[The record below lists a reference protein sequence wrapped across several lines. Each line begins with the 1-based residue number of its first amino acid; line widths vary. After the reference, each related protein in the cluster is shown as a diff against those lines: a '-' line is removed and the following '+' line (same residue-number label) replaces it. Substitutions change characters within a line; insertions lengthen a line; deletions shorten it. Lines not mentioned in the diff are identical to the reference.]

1 MVERLNSDASCAG
14 CLDMEKRQQNCITSG
29 GLVANGTSCLSSRYA
44 LNIIEVTRA
53 YMGLEPK
60 VLKNDMV

>member
-1 MVERLNSDASCAG
+1 
-14 CLDMEKRQQNCITSG
+14 MEKRQQNCITSG
-29 GLVANGTSCLSSRYA
+29 GSVANGTSCLSSRYA

-60 VLKNDMV
+60 VLKNDMA